1 MPTHKVQIRM
11 STNTGDTAGIKKRYA
26 VIFLLVAGLV
36 LSFLYAAGLF
46 GGHGTTAQ
54 KFVNLQENNKPQF
67 SFRRAHAKGVCLAGE
82 FVSSGLLAPY
92 STSEFFQEGAQPFIG
107 RFSIAGGNP
116 LAPDLAAPVRSLA
129 LSFSSDSGQRWRT
142 AMNTPPVMAVR
153 TPEDFYQQI
162 QVLTPDPATGKP
174 DGEKIKAFFAAHPET
189 AAFNQWKQG
198 YTPTTSFATEQY
210 HSINA
215 FYLIDV
221 KGQRQAV
228 RWAAVPQANVQ
239 LLTGDI
245 SGSDRDAL
253 QLELAQ
259 RLAENPVRFDLMV
272 TLANDDDD
280 ENNATI
286 AWPAERK
293 TIKAGTVVINAVQP
307 QQGGACDGI
316 NFDPLV
322 LPEGMQ
328 ATADPILNARGS
340 AYAESYRRRAREIL
354 LEQKA
359 GAQQ

>member
-1 MPTHKVQIRM
+1 M
-11 STNTGDTAGIKKRYA
+11 SNTTDKSGSMKKRYA
-26 VIFLLVAGLV
+26 VIFLLIAALV
-36 LSFLYAAGLF
+36 FGFLYAAGLF

-54 KFVNLQENNKPQF
+54 QFVNLQENNKPQF

-82 FVSSGLLAPY
+82 FVSSGALAPY
-92 STSEFFQEGAQPFIG
+92 STSEFFQEGSQPFVG

-129 LSFSSDSGQRWRT
+129 LSFASDSGQRWRT

-153 TPEDFYQQI
+153 TPEEFYQQI

-189 AAFNQWKQG
+189 AAFTQWKQN

-215 FYLIDV
+215 FYLING

-228 RWAAVPQANVQ
+228 RWAAVPQASAQ
-239 LLTGDI
+239 PMATDI
-245 SGSDRDAL
+245 SASDRDAL

-259 RLAENPVRFDLMV
+259 RLDGDTVRFALMV
-272 TLANDDDD
+272 TLADASDD
-280 ENNATI
+280 ENNPTI
-286 AWPAERK
+286 AWPAER
-293 TIKAGTVVINAVQP
+293 TSINAGTLVINAVQP

-322 LPEGMQ
+322 LPAGME

-340 AYAESYRRRAREIL
+340 AYAESYRRRAREVL
-354 LEQKA
+354 LEQNAA
-359 GAQQ
+359 GAKQ

>member
-1 MPTHKVQIRM
+1 M
-11 STNTGDTAGIKKRYA
+11 SNSTPNKSSIKTRYA
-26 VIFLLVAGLV
+26 VIFLLIAGLV
-36 LSFLYAAGLF
+36 FGFLYAAGLF

-92 STSEFFQEGAQPFIG
+92 STSEFFQEGAQPFVG

-129 LSFSSDSGQRWRT
+129 LSFASDSGQRWRT

-198 YTPTTSFATEQY
+198 YTATTSFATEQY

-215 FYLIDV
+215 FYLLDA

-228 RWAAVPQANVQ
+228 RWAAVPQASAQ
-239 LLTGDI
+239 AMADDI
-245 SGSDRDAL
+245 SASERDAL

-259 RLAENPVRFDLMV
+259 RLENDPVRFDLMV
-272 TLANDDDD
+272 SFADASDD
-280 ENNATI
+280 ENDATI

-293 TIKAGTVVINAVQP
+293 TINAGTVVISAVHAQN
-307 QQGGACDGI
+307 GGACDGI

-322 LPEGMQ
+322 LPLGMQ

-354 LEQKA
+354 LESQGV

>member
-1 MPTHKVQIRM
+1 MSPIPSKSTHLK
-11 STNTGDTAGIKKRYA
+11 TRYA
-26 VIFLLVAGLV
+26 VIFVVIATLV
-36 LSFLYAAGLF
+36 LAFLYAAGLF

-54 KFVNLQENNKPQF
+54 QFINLQQGGQPHF
-67 SFRRAHAKGVCLAGE
+67 SFRRAHAKGVCLQGD
-82 FVSSGLLAPY
+82 FVATGLLTPY
-92 STSEFFQEGAQPFIG
+92 STAEFLQEGVQPFVG

-153 TPEDFYQQI
+153 TPEEFYQQI
-162 QVLTPDPATGKP
+162 QLLTPDPITGKR
-174 DGEKIKAFFAAHPET
+174 DDEKLKAFFVAHPET

-215 FYLIDV
+215 FYLINE
-221 KGQRQAV
+221 KGQRQAA
-228 RWAAVPQANVQ
+228 RWAAVPQANAQ
-239 LLTGDI
+239 AMASDI
-245 SGSDRDAL
+245 SNSDPNAL

-259 RLAENPVRFDLMV
+259 RLQDDAVHFDLMV
-272 TLANDDDD
+272 TLADASDD
-280 ENNATI
+280 ENNPTI
-286 AWPAERK
+286 AWPAERT
-293 TIKAGTVVINAVQP
+293 TINAGTVLIRAVHEQK
-307 QQGGACDGI
+307 GGACDGI

-322 LPEGMQ
+322 LPAGMQ

-340 AYAESYRRRAREIL
+340 AYAESYRRRARESFI
-354 LEQKA
+354 ESQTA

>member
-1 MPTHKVQIRM
+1 M
-11 STNTGDTAGIKKRYA
+11 SNSTLNKSSIKTRYA
-26 VIFLLVAGLV
+26 VIFLLIAGLV
-36 LSFLYAAGLF
+36 FGFLYAAGLF

-92 STSEFFQEGAQPFIG
+92 STSEFFQEGAQPFVG

-129 LSFSSDSGQRWRT
+129 LSFASDSGQRWRT

-215 FYLIDV
+215 FYLLDA

-228 RWAAVPQANVQ
+228 RWVAVPQASAQ
-239 LLTGDI
+239 AMADDI
-245 SGSDRDAL
+245 SASERDAL

-259 RLAENPVRFDLMV
+259 RLENDPVRFDLMV
-272 TLANDDDD
+272 SFADASDD
-280 ENNATI
+280 ENDATI

-293 TIKAGTVVINAVQP
+293 TINAGTVVISAVHAQN
-307 QQGGACDGI
+307 GGACDGI

-322 LPEGMQ
+322 LPRGMQ

-354 LEQKA
+354 LESQGV

>member
-1 MPTHKVQIRM
+1 MSNNAQTPTSI
-11 STNTGDTAGIKKRYA
+11 SKRYA
-26 VIFLLVAGLV
+26 LLIVVMATLVIA
-36 LSFLYAAGLF
+36 FLYAAGLF

-54 KFVNLQENNKPQF
+54 QFVNLQENNKPQF

-82 FVSSGLLAPY
+82 FESSGLLSPY
-92 STSEFFQEGAQPFIG
+92 STSEFFQKGTQPFVG

-129 LSFSSDSGQRWRT
+129 LSFASDSGQRWRT

-153 TPEDFYQQI
+153 TPEEFYQQI

-215 FYLIDV
+215 FYLIDA

-228 RWAAVPQANVQ
+228 RWAAVPQANAQ

-259 RLAENPVRFDLMV
+259 RLAEDAVRFDLMV
-272 TLANDDDD
+272 TFANDDDD

-286 AWPAERK
+286 AWPAERT
-293 TIKAGTVVINAVQP
+293 TINAGTVVIRSAQS

-322 LPEGMQ
+322 LPQGMQ
-328 ATADPILNARGS
+328 ATDDPILNARGS
-340 AYAESYRRRAREIL
+340 AYAESYRRRARESFI
-354 LEQKA
+354 EAQTA

>member
-1 MPTHKVQIRM
+1 M
-11 STNTGDTAGIKKRYA
+11 SNNTPKSVSIKKRYA
-26 VIFLLVAGLV
+26 VLLILMAALV
-36 LSFLYAAGLF
+36 FAFLYAAGLF

-54 KFVNLQENNKPQF
+54 QFINLQENQQPHF
-67 SFRRAHAKGVCLAGE
+67 SFRRAHAKGVCLTGE
-82 FVSSGLLAPY
+82 FESSGLLTPY
-92 STSEFFQEGAQPFIG
+92 STSEFFQAGAQPFVG
-107 RFSIAGGNP
+107 RSSIAGGNP

-162 QVLTPDPATGKP
+162 QLLTPDPLTGKR
-174 DGEKIKAFFAAHPET
+174 DDEKLKAFFAAHPET
-189 AAFNQWKQG
+189 AEFNQWKQG
-198 YTPTTSFATEQY
+198 YTATSSFATEQY

-215 FYLIDV
+215 FYLIN
-221 KGQRQAV
+221 KQGQRQAV
-228 RWAAVPQANVQ
+228 RWAAVPQASAQAMVS
-239 LLTGDI
+239 DI
-245 SGSDRDAL
+245 SNSDPDAL

-259 RLAENPVRFDLMV
+259 RLQNDAVRFDLMV
-272 TLANDDDD
+272 TLANDSDD

-286 AWPAERK
+286 AWPTER
-293 TIKAGTVVINAVQP
+293 TSINAGTIIVRAVHP

-322 LPEGMQ
+322 LPTGMQ

-340 AYAESYRRRAREIL
+340 AYAESYRRRARESLI
-354 LEQKA
+354 ESPTA

>member
-1 MPTHKVQIRM
+1 M
-11 STNTGDTAGIKKRYA
+11 SNTTQNTASLKKRYA
-26 VIFLLVAGLV
+26 VIFLLVAALV
-36 LSFLYAAGLF
+36 FGFLYAAGLF

-54 KFVNLQENNKPQF
+54 QFVNLQENNKPQF

-92 STSEFFQEGAQPFIG
+92 STSEFFQAGAQPFVG

-129 LSFSSDSGQRWRT
+129 LSFASDSGQRWRT

-153 TPEDFYQQI
+153 TPEEFYQQI

-189 AAFNQWKQG
+189 AAFTQWKQS

-215 FYLIDV
+215 FYLIDAN
-221 KGQRQAV
+221 GQRQAV
-228 RWAAVPQANVQ
+228 RWAAVPQATAQ
-239 LLTGDI
+239 PMTSDI
-245 SGSDRDAL
+245 SNSDRDAL
-253 QLELAQ
+253 QLDLAQ
-259 RLAENPVRFDLMV
+259 RLDSDAVRFDLIV
-272 TLANDDDD
+272 SLADASDD
-280 ENNATI
+280 ENNSTI
-286 AWPAERK
+286 SWPAER
-293 TIKAGTVVINAVQP
+293 TSINAGTVVITSVQP

-322 LPEGMQ
+322 LPAGMQ

-354 LEQKA
+354 LEKNAA
-359 GAQQ
+359 GAKQ

>member
-1 MPTHKVQIRM
+1 M
-11 STNTGDTAGIKKRYA
+11 SNSTPNKSSIKTRYA
-26 VIFLLVAGLV
+26 VIFLLIAGLV
-36 LSFLYAAGLF
+36 FGFLYAAGLF

-92 STSEFFQEGAQPFIG
+92 STSEFFQEGAQPFVG

-129 LSFSSDSGQRWRT
+129 LSFASDSGQRWRT

-162 QVLTPDPATGKP
+162 QVLTPDPTTGKP

-215 FYLIDV
+215 FYLLDA

-228 RWAAVPQANVQ
+228 RWVAVPQASAQ
-239 LLTGDI
+239 AMADDI
-245 SGSDRDAL
+245 SASERDAL

-259 RLAENPVRFDLMV
+259 RLENDPVRFDLMV
-272 TLANDDDD
+272 SFADASDD
-280 ENNATI
+280 ENDATI

-293 TIKAGTVVINAVQP
+293 TINAGTLVISAVHAQN
-307 QQGGACDGI
+307 GGACDGI

-322 LPEGMQ
+322 LPRGMQ

-354 LEQKA
+354 LESQGV

>member
-1 MPTHKVQIRM
+1 M
-11 STNTGDTAGIKKRYA
+11 SNSTPNKSSIKTRYA
-26 VIFLLVAGLV
+26 VIFLLIAGLV
-36 LSFLYAAGLF
+36 FGFLYAAGLF

-92 STSEFFQEGAQPFIG
+92 STSEFFQEGAQPFVG

-129 LSFSSDSGQRWRT
+129 LSFASDSGQRWRT

-162 QVLTPDPATGKP
+162 QVLTPDPTTGKP
-174 DGEKIKAFFAAHPET
+174 NGEKIKAFFAAHPET

-215 FYLIDV
+215 FYLLDA

-228 RWAAVPQANVQ
+228 RWAAVPQASAQ
-239 LLTGDI
+239 AMADDI
-245 SGSDRDAL
+245 SASERDAL

-259 RLAENPVRFDLMV
+259 RLENDPVRFDLMV
-272 TLANDDDD
+272 SFADASDD

-293 TIKAGTVVINAVQP
+293 TINAGTLVISAVHAQN
-307 QQGGACDGI
+307 GGACDGI

-322 LPEGMQ
+322 LPRGMQ

-354 LEQKA
+354 LESQGV

>member
-1 MPTHKVQIRM
+1 MSNNTHNP
-11 STNTGDTAGIKKRYA
+11 SSIKKRYV
-26 VIFLLVAGLV
+26 VIFLLIGALV

-54 KFVNLQENNKPQF
+54 KFVSLQENNKPQF

-92 STSEFFQEGAQPFIG
+92 STSEFFQAGAQPFVG

-129 LSFSSDSGQRWRT
+129 LSFASDSGQRWRT

-189 AAFNQWKQG
+189 AQFNQWKQS
-198 YTPTTSFATEQY
+198 YTPSTSFATEQY

-215 FYLIDV
+215 FYLIDA
-221 KGQRQAV
+221 KGQRQAA
-228 RWAAVPQANVQ
+228 RWAAVPQASAQ
-239 LLTGDI
+239 PMTGDI
-245 SGSDRDAL
+245 SNSDRDAL

-259 RLAENPVRFDLMV
+259 RLADDAVRFDLMV
-272 TLANDDDD
+272 TLASDSDD

-286 AWPAERK
+286 AWPVERT
-293 TIKAGTVVINAVQP
+293 TINAGTVVISSVQP

-322 LPEGMQ
+322 LPAGME

-354 LEQKA
+354 LDQNAA
-359 GAQQ
+359 GAKQ

>member
-1 MPTHKVQIRM
+1 M
-11 STNTGDTAGIKKRYA
+11 SNSTPNKSSIKTRYA
-26 VIFLLVAGLV
+26 VIFLLIAGLV
-36 LSFLYAAGLF
+36 FGFLYAAGLF

-92 STSEFFQEGAQPFIG
+92 STSEFFQEGAQPFVG

-129 LSFSSDSGQRWRT
+129 LSFASDSGQRWRT

-162 QVLTPDPATGKP
+162 QVLTPDPTTGKP
-174 DGEKIKAFFAAHPET
+174 NGEKIKAFFAAHPET

-198 YTPTTSFATEQY
+198 YTATTSFATEQY

-215 FYLIDV
+215 FYLLDA

-228 RWAAVPQANVQ
+228 RWAAVPQASAQ
-239 LLTGDI
+239 AMADDI
-245 SGSDRDAL
+245 SASERDAL

-259 RLAENPVRFDLMV
+259 RLENDPVRFDLMV
-272 TLANDDDD
+272 SFADASDD

-293 TIKAGTVVINAVQP
+293 TINAGTLVISAVHAQN
-307 QQGGACDGI
+307 GGACDGI

-322 LPEGMQ
+322 LPRGMQ

-354 LEQKA
+354 LESQGV

>member
-1 MPTHKVQIRM
+1 M
-11 STNTGDTAGIKKRYA
+11 SNSTPNKSSIKTRYA
-26 VIFLLVAGLV
+26 VIFLLIAGLV
-36 LSFLYAAGLF
+36 FGFLYAAGLF

-92 STSEFFQEGAQPFIG
+92 STSEFFQEGAQPFVG

-129 LSFSSDSGQRWRT
+129 LSFASDSGQRWRT

-162 QVLTPDPATGKP
+162 QVLTPDPVTGKP

-189 AAFNQWKQG
+189 TAFNQWKQG
-198 YTPTTSFATEQY
+198 YTATTSFATEQY

-215 FYLIDV
+215 FYLLDA

-228 RWAAVPQANVQ
+228 RWAAVPQASAQ
-239 LLTGDI
+239 AMADDI
-245 SGSDRDAL
+245 SASERDAL

-259 RLAENPVRFDLMV
+259 RLENDPVRFDLMV
-272 TLANDDDD
+272 SFADASDD

-293 TIKAGTVVINAVQP
+293 TINAGTVVISAVHAQN
-307 QQGGACDGI
+307 GGACDGI

-322 LPEGMQ
+322 LPRGMQ

-354 LEQKA
+354 LESQGV

>member
-1 MPTHKVQIRM
+1 M
-11 STNTGDTAGIKKRYA
+11 SNSTPNTISIKKRYA
-26 VIFLLVAGLV
+26 VIFLLIAGLV
-36 LSFLYAAGLF
+36 FGFLYAAGLF

-54 KFVNLQENNKPQF
+54 QFVNLQENNKPQF

-92 STSEFFQEGAQPFIG
+92 STSEFFQEGAQPFVG

-129 LSFSSDSGQRWRT
+129 LSFASESGQRWRT

-198 YTPTTSFATEQY
+198 YTATTSFATEQY

-215 FYLIDV
+215 FYLVDA

-228 RWAAVPQANVQ
+228 RWAAVPQASPQ
-239 LLTGDI
+239 AMAGDI
-245 SGSDRDAL
+245 SASERDAL

-259 RLAENPVRFDLMV
+259 RLENDAVRFDLMV
-272 TLANDDDD
+272 SFADASDD

-293 TIKAGTVVINAVQP
+293 TINAGTVVISAVHAQS
-307 QQGGACDGI
+307 GGACDGI

-322 LPEGMQ
+322 LPSGMA

-354 LEQKA
+354 LESQGV

>member
-1 MPTHKVQIRM
+1 M
-11 STNTGDTAGIKKRYA
+11 SNSTPNTVSIKKRYA
-26 VIFLLVAGLV
+26 VIFLLIAGLV
-36 LSFLYAAGLF
+36 FGFLYAAGLF

-54 KFVNLQENNKPQF
+54 QFVNLQENNKPQF

-92 STSEFFQEGAQPFIG
+92 STSEFFQEGAQPFVG

-129 LSFSSDSGQRWRT
+129 LSFASESGQRWRT

-198 YTPTTSFATEQY
+198 YTATTSFATEQY

-215 FYLIDV
+215 FYLVDA

-228 RWAAVPQANVQ
+228 RWAAVPQASAQ
-239 LLTGDI
+239 AMAGDI
-245 SGSDRDAL
+245 SASERDAL

-259 RLAENPVRFDLMV
+259 RLENDAVRFDLMV
-272 TLANDDDD
+272 SFADASDD

-293 TIKAGTVVINAVQP
+293 TINAGTVVISAVHAQR
-307 QQGGACDGI
+307 GGACDGI

-322 LPEGMQ
+322 LPSGIA

-354 LEQKA
+354 LESQGV

>member
-1 MPTHKVQIRM
+1 M
-11 STNTGDTAGIKKRYA
+11 SNSTPNKSSIKTRYA
-26 VIFLLVAGLV
+26 VIFLLIAGLV
-36 LSFLYAAGLF
+36 FGFLYAAGLF

-92 STSEFFQEGAQPFIG
+92 STSEFFQEGAQPFVG

-129 LSFSSDSGQRWRT
+129 LSFASDSGQRWRT

-162 QVLTPDPATGKP
+162 QVLTPDPTTGKP
-174 DGEKIKAFFAAHPET
+174 NGEKIKAFFAAHPET

-215 FYLIDV
+215 FYLLDA

-228 RWAAVPQANVQ
+228 RWSAVPQASAQ
-239 LLTGDI
+239 AMADDI
-245 SGSDRDAL
+245 SASERDAL

-259 RLAENPVRFDLMV
+259 RLENDPVRFDLMV
-272 TLANDDDD
+272 SFADASDD

-293 TIKAGTVVINAVQP
+293 TINAGTLVISAVHAQN
-307 QQGGACDGI
+307 GGACDGI

-322 LPEGMQ
+322 LPRGMQ

-354 LEQKA
+354 LESQGV